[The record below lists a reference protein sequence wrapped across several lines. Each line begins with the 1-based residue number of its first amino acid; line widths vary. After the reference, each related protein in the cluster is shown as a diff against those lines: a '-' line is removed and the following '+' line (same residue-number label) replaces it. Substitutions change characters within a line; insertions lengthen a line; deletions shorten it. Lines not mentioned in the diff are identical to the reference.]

1 MQFKLP
7 EEYEDRWITIIYIVD
22 GTYKTLHL
30 VAETHDLFQ
39 KWSAAL
45 KKLYAIRQ
53 GLMTG
58 LGNVESR
65 QLVWER
71 QYWKGA
77 DEGGDQVLDFDDVER
92 LCKRLNANLT
102 PEGMRKAFN
111 VSLICS
117 CSRIDFEYLSGCRS
131 LEARLSGLRAVS
143 KFR

>member
-1 MQFKLP
+1 
-7 EEYEDRWITIIYIVD
+7 
-22 GTYKTLHL
+22 
-30 VAETHDLFQ
+30 
-39 KWSAAL
+39 
-45 KKLYAIRQ
+45 
-53 GLMTG
+53 MTG
-58 LGNVESR
+58 LGNIESR
-65 QLVWER
+65 QLVWQR